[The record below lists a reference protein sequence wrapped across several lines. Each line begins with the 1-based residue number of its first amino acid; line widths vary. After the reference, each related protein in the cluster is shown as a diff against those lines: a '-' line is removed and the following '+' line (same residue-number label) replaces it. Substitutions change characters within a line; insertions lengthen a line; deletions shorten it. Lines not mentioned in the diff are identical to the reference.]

1 MTHPQPNPADY
12 SFVTALTSEHRAAAA
27 PLTDIQVASTLQD
40 EIRILRDRGLS
51 DECIHGLFS
60 GFNIDAHPAPAG
72 CNWSVPLN
80 DQLIR
85 LIWGKI
91 NAAPLQAD

>member
-12 SFVTALTSEHRAAAA
+12 SLAPASVPEFRAAAA
-27 PLTDIQVASTLQD
+27 PLTEVQVNSTLQE
-40 EIRILRDRGLS
+40 EIRILRERGLS

-60 GFNIDAHPAPAG
+60 GFNIDAKPEPAG
-72 CNWSVPLN
+72 YRWTLPLN
-80 DQLIR
+80 SQLIR

-91 NAAPLQAD
+91 HPAPMQMD

>member
-1 MTHPQPNPADY
+1 MPPPQPNPADY
-12 SFVTALTSEHRAAAA
+12 SFAPAPTPELRAAAA
-27 PLTDIQVASTLQD
+27 PLTDIQVNSTLQD
-40 EIRILRDRGLS
+40 EISILRERGLS

-60 GFNIDAHPAPAG
+60 GFNIDARPEPAG
-72 CNWSVPLN
+72 FPWSVPLN

-91 NAAPLQAD
+91 NPTHLQTD

>member
-12 SFVTALTSEHRAAAA
+12 SFVPASSPELRAAAA
-27 PLTDIQVASTLQD
+27 PLTDIQVNSTLQD
-40 EIRILRDRGLS
+40 EIRILHERGLS

-60 GFNIDAHPAPAG
+60 GFNIDARPEPAG
-72 CNWSVPLN
+72 FDWSVPLN

-91 NAAPLQAD
+91 NPTHLQAD

>member
-12 SFVTALTSEHRAAAA
+12 SFAPAPTPEHRAAAA
-27 PLTDIQVASTLQD
+27 PLTDIQVNSTLQD
-40 EIRILRDRGLS
+40 EISILRERGLS

-60 GFNIDAHPAPAG
+60 GFNIDAQPEPAG
-72 CNWSVPLN
+72 FSWSLPLN
-80 DQLIR
+80 NQLIR

-91 NAAPLQAD
+91 RPTPIQPD